1 MYMSV
6 CKAAEKHGVF
16 VLHGNRGTF
25 HSDKQP
31 AFRAVY
37 RAWEEYKLGDDLRQ
51 NLYYPM
57 QRYLIKTTNTNCGKI
72 HSAYLKALGSLV
84 RLR

>member
-6 CKAAEKHGVF
+6 CKAAEKNGVY

-37 RAWEEYKLGDDLRQ
+37 KAWEEVSNNFYFSLFG
-51 NLYYPM
+51 
-57 QRYLIKTTNTNCGKI
+57 NCFHTYI
-72 HSAYLKALGSLV
+72 I
-84 RLR
+84 